1 MIEPGNLQ
9 ISLTIGRLPEDMVR
23 ERPVEITPSAAA
35 LVESLRGLGYSP
47 ETAVA
52 DLLDNS
58 VAAGATTIELELDW
72 NNGNPRAALFDDGS
86 GMDRATLTEALRFGG
101 SGPSCA
107 RTADDLGRFG
117 LGLKTA
123 SLSQCRQLTIISKA
137 AGNTTALVLD
147 VDQIAK
153 HGWFAIEPAA
163 LPQHPLITKLLQL
176 EHGTLVL
183 WDRMD
188 SLGGL
193 SGLEKDAFYLRLQ
206 DIRAHLGMVF
216 HRFLGEDARRV
227 RILTNGRLVKPWDP
241 FQKDHGSIIE
251 MRSERI
257 RYHNSS
263 FEVSPYVLPHRDR
276 FANDAEYEAAGGPGG
291 WNARQGF
298 YVYRAKRLLVAGS
311 WLGLGGARAWT
322 RDESSRLA
330 RIQVD
335 LPTEMDADWR
345 IDVRKS
351 QARPPGALRGRLTA
365 IAEHCRA
372 QARDVFVWRGMGPR
386 SHTQGASAE
395 PLWLA
400 TGGANGTNYRI
411 NRNHPALAA
420 FADSLKTDRKQFDA
434 VLTIIEQSVPIEKIW
449 LDISEAQGA
458 PVRTLDDEQ
467 LERLTGSLT
476 ELAKLLPPAL
486 PAAERVELLLRHF
499 PQQSPRLRNHL
510 LEILGAAA

>member
-1 MIEPGNLQ
+1 MAH
-9 ISLTIGRLPEDMVR
+9 

-47 ETAVA
+47 ETAIA
-52 DLLDNS
+52 DLMDNS
-58 VAAGATTIELELDW
+58 IAAKAASIELELDW
-72 NNGNPRAALFDDGS
+72 NEGNPRAALLDDGN
-86 GMDRATLTEALRFGG
+86 GMDRSTLAEALRFGG
-101 SGPSCA
+101 VGPTSTRA
-107 RTADDLGRFG
+107 PSDLGRFG

-123 SLSQCRQLTIISKA
+123 SLSQCRQLTIVSKA
-137 AGNTTALVLD
+137 AGKTSALIFD
-147 VDQIAK
+147 VDEIAK
-153 HGWFAIEPAA
+153 RGWFATEPVS
-163 LPQHPLITKLLQL
+163 LPHHPLATKLLQL

-193 SGLEKDAFYLRLQ
+193 SGLEKDTFYLRLH

-216 HRFLGEDARRV
+216 HRFLGEDAKRIRV
-227 RILTNGRLVKPWDP
+227 ATNGRPVKAWDP
-241 FQKDHGSIIE
+241 FQRHHASVIE

-257 RYHNSS
+257 RYRGSS
-263 FEVSPYVLPHRDR
+263 FEVQPYVLPHRDR
-276 FANDAEYEAAGGPGG
+276 FTNDAEYEAAGGPGG

-351 QARPPGALRGRLTA
+351 QARPPGSLRARLTA
-365 IAEHCRA
+365 IAEHCRG
-372 QARDVFVWRGMGPR
+372 QAREVFVWRGLGPR
-386 SHTQGASAE
+386 ARMQAANVD

-400 TGGANGTNYRI
+400 STDPNGTNYRI

-420 FADSLKTDRKQFDA
+420 FAKSLKSERKQLDA
-434 VLTIIEQSVPIEKIW
+434 LLTLIEQSVPVEKIW

-458 PVRTLDDEQ
+458 PVRSMDDDQIEQ
-467 LERLTGSLT
+467 LTGSLT
-476 ELAKLLPPAL
+476 ELAKLLPATL
-486 PAAERVELLLRHF
+486 PVAERVDLLLRHL
-499 PQQSPRLRNHL
+499 PEPSPRLRNHL

>member
-1 MIEPGNLQ
+1 M
-9 ISLTIGRLPEDMVR
+9 
-23 ERPVEITPSAAA
+23 
-35 LVESLRGLGYSP
+35 
-47 ETAVA
+47 
-52 DLLDNS
+52 DL
-58 VAAGATTIELELDW
+58 
-72 NNGNPRAALFDDGS
+72 
-86 GMDRATLTEALRFGG
+86 ATLAEALRFGG
-101 SGPSCA
+101 VGPSSA
-107 RTADDLGRFG
+107 RMAGDLGRFG

-137 AGNTTALVLD
+137 AGRTSALVLD
-147 VDQIAK
+147 VDEIAK
-153 HGWFAIEPAA
+153 RGWFANEPSA
-163 LPQHPLITKLLQL
+163 LPQHPLAAKLLQL

-227 RILTNGRLVKPWDP
+227 RISTNTRPVKPWDP
-241 FQKDHGSIIE
+241 FQRHHASVID

-257 RYHNSS
+257 RYRGSS
-263 FEVSPYVLPHRDR
+263 FEIQPYVLPHRDR
-276 FANDAEYEAAGGPGG
+276 FTNDAEYEAAGGPGG
-291 WNARQGF
+291 WTARQGF

-335 LPTEMDADWR
+335 LPTDMDTDWR

-351 QARPPGALRGRLTA
+351 QARPPGALRARLTA

-372 QARDVFVWRGMGPR
+372 QAREVFVWRGLGPR
-386 SHTQGASAE
+386 AQARAGDAD

-400 TGGANGTNYRI
+400 STGPNGTNYRI

-420 FADSLKTDRKQFDA
+420 FAGSLKAERKQLDA
-434 VLTIIEQSVPIEKIW
+434 LLTLIEQSVPVEKIW
-449 LDISEAQGA
+449 LDISEAQGTPA
-458 PVRTLDDEQ
+458 CSMDDEQ
-467 LERLTGSLT
+467 IEQLTGSLT
-476 ELAKLLPPAL
+476 ELAKLLPPRI
-486 PAAERVELLLRHF
+486 PAAERVDLLLRHL
-499 PQQSPRLRNHL
+499 PAPSARLRSHL

>member
-1 MIEPGNLQ
+1 M
-9 ISLTIGRLPEDMVR
+9 R

-47 ETAVA
+47 ETAIA
-52 DLLDNS
+52 DLIDNS
-58 VAAGATTIELELDW
+58 ITAKAAGIELEFDW
-72 NNGNPRAALFDDGS
+72 RDGNPIAGLLDDGN
-86 GMDRATLTEALRFGG
+86 GMDRATMAEALRFGG
-101 SGPSCA
+101 TGPTFRRLA
-107 RTADDLGRFG
+107 GDLGRFG

-123 SLSQCRQLTIISKA
+123 SLSQCRQLTVISRRNGK
-137 AGNTTALVLD
+137 TCALILD
-147 VDQIAK
+147 VDEIAK
-153 HGWFAIEPAA
+153 RGWFATEPAS
-163 LPQHPLITKLLQL
+163 LPDHPLTGKLQTL

-193 SGLEKDAFYLRLQ
+193 SGLEKEAFFLRLQ

-216 HRFLGEDARRV
+216 HRFLGEGAK
-227 RILTNGRLVKPWDP
+227 RIRIATNGRAVRAWDP
-241 FQKDHGSIIE
+241 FQKSHPSIIE

-257 RYHNSS
+257 RHAGSS
-263 FEVSPYVLPHRDR
+263 FEIKPYVLPHRDR

-298 YVYRAKRLLVAGS
+298 YVYREKRLLVAGS
-311 WLGLGGARAWT
+311 WLGLGGTRAWT

-330 RIQVD
+330 RIQID
-335 LPTEMDADWR
+335 LPTAMDTDWR

-351 QARPPGALRGRLTA
+351 QARPPGRLRARLTR

-372 QARDVFVWRGMGPR
+372 QAREVFVWRGMGPR
-386 SHTQGASAE
+386 GPAQGMNNE

-400 TGGANGTNYRI
+400 STGPNGTNYRI
-411 NRNHPALAA
+411 NRDYPALVA
-420 FADSLKTDRKQFDA
+420 FTNIVKSERKQFNA
-434 VLTIIEQSVPIEKIW
+434 LLSLIEQCVPVERIW

-458 PVRTLDDEQ
+458 PARTLDDAQ
-467 LERLTGSLT
+467 LEQLTGSLT
-476 ELAKLLPPAL
+476 ELAKLLPRTL
-486 PAAERVELLLRHF
+486 SAAERVDLLLKNL
-499 PQQSPRLRNHL
+499 PQSSPRLRAHL